1 MFSNLITCSQ
11 RCVCT
16 HFWFVILHFST
27 CQNNL
32 LNLSHIFNSKWT
44 RLVYFH
50 LKEFRQQYGV
60 EKGLLPEHPRA
71 GSTDDVEGIFSFL
84 HGLLGPIF
92 DEKAFHDVFPK
103 VISEYT
109 KKINVIL
116 TSDLPFYYLLAQ
128 TTDKIN

>member
-32 LNLSHIFNSKWT
+32 LNVSHIFNSKWT

-109 KKINVIL
+109 KKC
-116 TSDLPFYYLLAQ
+116 DPDQ
-128 TTDKIN
+128 

>member
-1 MFSNLITCSQ
+1 MMYSFTCSQ
-11 RCVCT
+11 ISLLVLKDV
-16 HFWFVILHFST
+16 FALIFGLVILPFST

-32 LNLSHIFNSKWT
+32 INVSHIFNSKWT

-50 LKEFRQQYGV
+50 LKELRQQYGV

-92 DEKAFHDVFPK
+92 VFPK

-109 KKINVIL
+109 KKCDP
-116 TSDLPFYYLLAQ
+116 DLPFYYLLAQ
-128 TTDKIN
+128 TTATTMVH

>member
-1 MFSNLITCSQ
+1 MCLHSFL
-11 RCVCT
+11 VC
-16 HFWFVILHFST
+16 FLHFST

-32 LNLSHIFNSKWT
+32 LNVSRIFNSKWT

-50 LKEFRQQYGV
+50 LKEFRQQCGV

-71 GSTDDVEGIFSFL
+71 GSSDDVEGIFSFL

-109 KKINVIL
+109 KKC
-116 TSDLPFYYLLAQ
+116 DPDQ
-128 TTDKIN
+128 